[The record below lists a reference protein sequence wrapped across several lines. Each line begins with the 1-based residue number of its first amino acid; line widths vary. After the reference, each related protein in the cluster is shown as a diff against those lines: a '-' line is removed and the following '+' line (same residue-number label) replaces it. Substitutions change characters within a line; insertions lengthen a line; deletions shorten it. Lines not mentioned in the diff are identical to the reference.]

1 MTPKKTPKR
10 KTPNTKRWNVNL
22 NEVPVDESLCF
33 DYEDQG
39 KSQLCGVKL
48 RSNQLDKWFAAH
60 KDAFD
65 NTFESSKET
74 SVTWKSST
82 GITSMSI
89 QTTSATGKTGKR
101 LLFIHFYHKK
111 QGLMV
116 QGHGTTWW
124 IDNLYPELVNYI
136 NSQQTRSSIKH
147 GAQRVTDAIDRFPT
161 IPAEQTTP
169 MQVSTNDV
177 LKTPTLPKCVHPR
190 QLHVTDTPE
199 HSNIEGQVQSALEN
213 GAISDGDAAIKNG
226 GQGEGTK
233 EVTDKQRSERLTSME
248 KCQRISD
255 AAFDDLQKQFVD
267 ITDSYN
273 KLQDEWVM
281 KEREREKS
289 HTAML
294 KDLSTK
300 AEAAQRSLE
309 GHIKKVVTKL
319 QNDLR
324 HAQKDLV
331 LQREEL
337 AKERGATVQEMMI
350 ERNLWK
356 ERNHNLSIK
365 IDDLTA
371 SNAKLQHAITTQ
383 DAEIE
388 VLVNRLKDLEERSD
402 CKSGKKT
409 TNNTILHDN
418 DVAPQ
423 NQHDNTTINT
433 FIVNQNADVNP
444 SSVDNRSIVNQSHI
458 PSSATGVKEPP
469 SSTNMGNSNES
480 HEVRIFADSIFRDV
494 DVKRVFNG
502 KSTKMHRNST
512 LTTAINCMKH
522 IKDSTT
528 KLVILHI
535 GSNDLDNTKQRN
547 DSVSET
553 LSNTGRLLDA
563 TKASFP
569 NAQVAISHVL
579 QRGAN
584 YNSTLNVNIKNYNQK
599 VLNNSRDG
607 SFTYIKHRKLNQ
619 DRSLYHPDQIHL
631 DHRSGTKLLVSD
643 VKRTLNPAS
652 GPGAGRQSPDGT
664 GSQTNRPLVN
674 QRVPKRLQPGPSQAM
689 NPPPHQPYTMKPT
702 PRNTSGGT
710 GQVAIPTLVKDGSNG
725 HPSLHISTPRN
736 TSPVGAGQVSLWKA
750 GKTGHPGQQW
760 KQLGSRLRK
769 VWNILMS

>member
-1 MTPKKTPKR
+1 
-10 KTPNTKRWNVNL
+10 
-22 NEVPVDESLCF
+22 
-33 DYEDQG
+33 
-39 KSQLCGVKL
+39 
-48 RSNQLDKWFAAH
+48 
-60 KDAFD
+60 
-65 NTFESSKET
+65 
-74 SVTWKSST
+74 
-82 GITSMSI
+82 
-89 QTTSATGKTGKR
+89 
-101 LLFIHFYHKK
+101 
-111 QGLMV
+111 
-116 QGHGTTWW
+116 
-124 IDNLYPELVNYI
+124 
-136 NSQQTRSSIKH
+136 
-147 GAQRVTDAIDRFPT
+147 
-161 IPAEQTTP
+161 
-169 MQVSTNDV
+169 
-177 LKTPTLPKCVHPR
+177 
-190 QLHVTDTPE
+190 
-199 HSNIEGQVQSALEN
+199 
-213 GAISDGDAAIKNG
+213 
-226 GQGEGTK
+226 
-233 EVTDKQRSERLTSME
+233 ME

-273 KLQDEWVM
+273 KLRDEWVM

-388 VLVNRLKDLEERSD
+388 VLVNRLKDLEE
-402 CKSGKKT
+402 
-409 TNNTILHDN
+409 
-418 DVAPQ
+418 
-423 NQHDNTTINT
+423 
-433 FIVNQNADVNP
+433 
-444 SSVDNRSIVNQSHI
+444 
-458 PSSATGVKEPP
+458 
-469 SSTNMGNSNES
+469 
-480 HEVRIFADSIFRDV
+480 
-494 DVKRVFNG
+494 
-502 KSTKMHRNST
+502 
-512 LTTAINCMKH
+512 
-522 IKDSTT
+522 
-528 KLVILHI
+528 
-535 GSNDLDNTKQRN
+535 
-547 DSVSET
+547 
-553 LSNTGRLLDA
+553 
-563 TKASFP
+563 
-569 NAQVAISHVL
+569 
-579 QRGAN
+579 
-584 YNSTLNVNIKNYNQK
+584 
-599 VLNNSRDG
+599 RDG